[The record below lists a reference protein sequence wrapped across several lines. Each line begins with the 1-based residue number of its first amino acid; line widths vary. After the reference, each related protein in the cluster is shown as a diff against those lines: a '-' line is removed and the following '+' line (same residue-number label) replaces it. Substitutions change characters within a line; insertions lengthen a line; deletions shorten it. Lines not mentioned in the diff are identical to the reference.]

1 MASALVERYDDRIA
15 GVLSCYDRVVMTGTL
30 PTVCYAGGMTR
41 FLYAN
46 QIRIFDYPE
55 FASTLRD
62 RVREAAASLASEAG
76 IAIEHVA
83 KSHVRKEAIVAK
95 VLDQRGDHP
104 GLVHVISAM
113 ETCDAYKPWHD
124 KPTHKTYLRP
134 DSGKCLHYYFYFM
147 DVALGLVY
155 LRVPTWS
162 PFRLQFYCN
171 GHSWLARQLTAAGIG
186 FTSADNAFVR
196 IDDWHRAQELADG
209 ISPDLLHRVLD
220 RYAAQCCP
228 VLDTFGQTYHWSL
241 MQVEYATDLVFRSA
255 ATLGPLYEQLTRQS
269 VLSVKAEQI
278 ASFLGR
284 QITPQLA
291 QELGSRFATRIEGT
305 CIKHRFGDAS
315 IKMYDKFG
323 CVLRIETTTN
333 DVSFFKHHRKVEH
346 RQGPPTRALAPVK
359 KSIYSLIDLREIL
372 LGCNRR
378 YLEHL
383 SALDDFSAGVR
394 ALDRLTKPRK
404 VDDKTVKGINFF
416 DPVDNALLHAL
427 QDPRVNIAGI
437 RRADLLAL
445 VEQLSPARLSRQL
458 RRLRDIGVIKRV
470 AGTYRNYL
478 IPTRLNIDTRPV
490 SGADRT
496 DAVWVVDQKVPRDF
510 AGLDDILVG
519 IPNSGAEFV
528 LPQVVPD
535 VFHRIQFGCVGR
547 QGQQRDIVG
556 HHQFLAPLVPSRTVA
571 DQYGMDA

>member
-1 MASALVERYDDRIA
+1 MVSPLIERYDDRIA
-15 GVLSCYDRVVMTGTL
+15 GVLSCYDRVVVTGTL
-30 PTVCYAGGMTR
+30 PTVCYADGMTR
-41 FLYAN
+41 FLYARET
-46 QIRIFDYPE
+46 RIFDYPD
-55 FASTLRD
+55 FASKLRD
-62 RVREAAASLASEAG
+62 RVRNAAAALAAEAG
-76 IAIEHVA
+76 IAIEHVS

-95 VLDQRGDHP
+95 VLEQRGEHP

-113 ETCDAYKPWHD
+113 EACDAYKPWHD
-124 KPTHKTYLRP
+124 KQTHRTYLRP
-134 DSGKCLHYYFYFM
+134 DSGKCLHYYFYFV
-147 DVALGLVY
+147 DAELGLIY
-155 LRVPTWS
+155 LRVPTWA

-171 GHSWLARQLTAAGIG
+171 GHSWLARQLTAEGIG
-186 FTSADNAFVR
+186 FTVADNAFVR
-196 IDDWHRAQELADG
+196 IDDWQRAQDLADAF
-209 ISPDLLHRVLD
+209 SPDRLHRVLD

-228 VLDTFGQTYHWSL
+228 VMREFGQTYHWSL

-284 QITPQLA
+284 RITPQLA
-291 QELGSRFATRIEGT
+291 QELGSQFSTRIEGT

-323 CVLRIETTTN
+323 QILRIETTTN

-372 LGCNRR
+372 FGCNRR

-404 VDDKTVKGINFF
+404 VEDKTVKGINFF

-445 VEQLSPARLSRQL
+445 LDTLSPDQLSRQL
-458 RRLRDIGVIKRV
+458 RRLRVFGVIKRV
-470 AGTYRNYL
+470 AGTYRYYLTRIGRSATAALCRVTQSVL
-478 IPTRLNIDTRPV
+478 IPALI
-490 SGADRT
+490 
-496 DAVWVVDQKVPRDF
+496 
-510 AGLDDILVG
+510 
-519 IPNSGAEFV
+519 
-528 LPQVVPD
+528 
-535 VFHRIQFGCVGR
+535 
-547 QGQQRDIVG
+547 
-556 HHQFLAPLVPSRTVA
+556 
-571 DQYGMDA
+571 